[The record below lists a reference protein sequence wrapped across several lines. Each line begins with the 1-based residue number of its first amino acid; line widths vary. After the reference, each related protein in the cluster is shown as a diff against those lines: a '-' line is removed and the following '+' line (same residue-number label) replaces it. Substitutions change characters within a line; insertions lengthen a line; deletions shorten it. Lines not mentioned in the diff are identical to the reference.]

1 MSRTIALTEK
11 RVSQLYRW
19 RDELLEAIDKGKTE
33 FYKNIDFDKELNR
46 VDDEI
51 ARLENYLDLLYEDE
65 SGFYDDDD

>member
-11 RVSQLYRW
+11 RISQLYRW